1 MDGLWRAEQP
11 SGTRLTSSIRALPLT
26 AWARHLKGGRIVL
39 QGRIADVLALGDAR
53 VMPGPVVLSLTFTGG
68 AVPAVHHTRVDGEI
82 RAGENSG
89 STLALDAKGAWLGPH
104 AVATDAPLGRLIER
118 VVDAM
123 ADVVMDAE
131 ATATH
136 ELSMSFP
143 VGIEVTVP
151 GDEPIQVSGAT
162 SGPGGALV
170 LAEPLVVQIGGTGL
184 RIGHRQLRWLAT
196 AAAVSVSQ
204 ARLHANGTVELEGGA
219 RSGLARI
226 AQSGL
231 DVVGEQLTE
240 LVWTAPHFERV
251 RGFLRPLPES

>member
-1 MDGLWRAEQP
+1 MWKGAAAR
-11 SGTRLTSSIRALPLT
+11 GNRLTSSIRSLPLA

-39 QGRIADVLALGDAR
+39 QGRLTDPLDLGDAR

-68 AVPAVHHTRVDGEI
+68 PKPAVGHTRVDGEI
-82 RAGENSG
+82 RAGGNSG
-89 STLALDAKGAWLGPH
+89 STLAIDAKGAWLGPH
-104 AVATDAPLGRLIER
+104 AVATSEPYPRLVER

-131 ATATH
+131 ATALS
-136 ELSMSFP
+136 ELAMAFP
-143 VGIEVTVP
+143 VGIEVVVP
-151 GDEPIQVSGAT
+151 GEEPILVSGAT
-162 SGPGGALV
+162 TGAPGALV
-170 LAEPLVVQIGGTGL
+170 LAEPLIVQIGGAGL
-184 RIGHRQLRWLAT
+184 RIGHRQLRWLAN
-196 AAAVSVSQ
+196 AAQVSVSQ

-219 RSGLARI
+219 RSGLGRI

-240 LVWTAPHFERV
+240 LVWTAPQFERV